1 MKRVA
6 LCLREV
12 QLDKLKKMAREWER
26 PWAALVR
33 YAIDGFLFANQKGPP
48 PDEPLDGRRRHVR
61 RVRDPRGRFTRRG

>member
-6 LCLREV
+6 LCLRES
-12 QLDKLKKMAREWER
+12 QLVKLRKMALEHKT

-33 YAIDGFLFANQKGPP
+33 YAVDGFLFANEEGPP
-48 PDEPLDGRRRHVR
+48 PDEPLDGRRRHVM